1 MIPKSTTLMFLGRSG
16 SGKDTQ
22 IEMLM
27 RRPDLAGAIET
38 NTGNILRKMA
48 TKDTILGRKIKWIL
62 DNGKLM
68 PGWLSFSAWL
78 SYLIKEAKGDE
89 ILFASGSP
97 RRLEEAEL
105 EDCALEF
112 LGRSKPVGVHIKVSK
127 EEAKKRLLLRGRH
140 DDNEAA
146 IDSRLDWFDE
156 DVMPIVDYYKKDGRL
171 IEVNGEHDPKEVFS
185 ELEKNIENYFLKK

>member
-78 SYLIKEAKGDE
+78 SYLIKEAKE
-89 ILFASGSP
+89 
-97 RRLEEAEL
+97 
-105 EDCALEF
+105 
-112 LGRSKPVGVHIKVSK
+112 
-127 EEAKKRLLLRGRH
+127 RLLLRGRH

>member
-1 MIPKSTTLMFLGRSG
+1 MIPKGTTLMFLGRSG

-27 RRPDLAGAIET
+27 KHPEFSNAIET

-48 TKDTILGRKIKWIL
+48 TKDTILGKKIKWVL
-62 DNGKLM
+62 DTGGLM

-78 SYLIKEAKGDE
+78 SYLIKHTKGDE

-105 EDCALEF
+105 EDRALEF
-112 LGRSKPVGVHIKVSK
+112 LGRPKPVGVHVIVSR
-127 EEAKKRLLLRGRH
+127 EAAKKRLLLRERH
-140 DDNEAA
+140 DDTNAA
-146 IDSRLDWFDE
+146 IDSRQDWFE
-156 DVMPIVDYYKKDGRL
+156 NDVMPIVEFYKKDGRL
-171 IEVNGEHDPKEVFS
+171 IEVNGEQTPEEVFR
-185 ELEKNIENYFLKK
+185 ELEGKIEKYFSK